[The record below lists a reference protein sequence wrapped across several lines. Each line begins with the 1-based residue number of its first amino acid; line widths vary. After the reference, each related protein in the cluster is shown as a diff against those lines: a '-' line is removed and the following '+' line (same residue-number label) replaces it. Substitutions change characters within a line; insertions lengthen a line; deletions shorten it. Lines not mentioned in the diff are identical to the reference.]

1 MFTLDPTQL
10 AVLTSVI
17 IPLVVGLITK
27 KSANKQVKAIT
38 NIVVTA
44 VAALLGNARPGHLDR
59 LVLRRLRELRDQRQA
74 RPEQGHRLT
83 HPRSSERGVRYHP
96 RTPLVTPRKEGTT

>member
-1 MFTLDPTQL
+1 MSTLDPTQL

-44 VAALLGNARPGHLDR
+44 VAALLGNAVNDLGVAVFSAEMITNFIIG
-59 LVLRRLRELRDQRQA
+59 LVISIA
-74 RPEQGHRLT
+74 
-83 HPRSSERGVRYHP
+83 SYYGVYENFEINAKLAP
-96 RTPLVTPRKEGTT
+96 NKGIG